1 MCTDRK
7 QPLNLPVMRM
17 RVWIDRRQ
25 RINHGRL
32 VLYFTDLIIYYHIK
46 ESHAKDIE
54 IDKHMLQQ
62 DWREP
67 CTQSEVDTLA
77 KRSTQARLGQVVW

>member
-1 MCTDRK
+1 
-7 QPLNLPVMRM
+7 MRM

-46 ESHAKDIE
+46 ESHAKNIE
-54 IDKHMLQQ
+54 IDKDMLQQ

-67 CTQSEVDTLA
+67 YTQSEVDTLA
-77 KRSTQARLGQVVW
+77 KRSAQARLGQVVR